1 MCNQAAKLVRN
12 LKRCVFNMEDN
23 YRQTIQQGQCGFMQ
37 DMPLEDYIEI
47 IRLQKQLMPE
57 NFDCEIFNDIVK
69 QHQNQSI

>member
-1 MCNQAAKLVRN
+1 
-12 LKRCVFNMEDN
+12 MEDN

-57 NFDCEIFNDIVK
+57 DFDSEIFNDIMK
-69 QHQNQSI
+69 QYQNQSI

>member
-1 MCNQAAKLVRN
+1 MCNQAANLVRN
-12 LKRCVFNMEDN
+12 LKRCFFNLEDN

-57 NFDCEIFNDIVK
+57 NFDCEIFNDIMK